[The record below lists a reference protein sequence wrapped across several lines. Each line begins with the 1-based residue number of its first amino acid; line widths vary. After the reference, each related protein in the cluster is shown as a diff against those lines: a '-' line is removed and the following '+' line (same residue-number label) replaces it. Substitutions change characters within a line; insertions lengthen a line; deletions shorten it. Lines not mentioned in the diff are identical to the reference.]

1 MQKQILL
8 QNRVVQYSSTGK
20 GTAVVLV
27 HGFGEDS
34 RIWDHQKTLLE
45 KKYHVIVPDL
55 PGTGGSTLPTDEVL
69 SMESMAQDLKAILD
83 AEQIDRCVLLGHSMG
98 GYVTLAF
105 ADLFPSYLS
114 GFGLIHSTAAAD
126 TETKKEARRKG
137 IDFIKANGAGAF
149 IKTTIPNL
157 FAEEFRQSSPKI
169 VEALI
174 ERGQALSAEGL
185 IACYEAMMA
194 RPDRTQLLKLAAVP
208 VLIFIGGKDQAVNPD
223 DALQQATLP
232 SVCQVHFIPSI
243 AHMGMYEA
251 PDELHHQVASFLE
264 LVETKK
270 MKMLSK

>member
-1 MQKQILL
+1 M
-8 QNRVVQYSSTGK
+8 
-20 GTAVVLV
+20 LV

-69 SMESMAQDLKAILD
+69 SMESMAKDVKAVLD

-105 ADLFPSYLS
+105 AELFPSYLS

-126 TETKKEARRKG
+126 TEAKKEARRKG
-137 IDFIKANGAGAF
+137 IDFINANGAGAF
-149 IKTTIPNL
+149 LKTTIPNL
-157 FAEEFRQSSPKI
+157 FSGEFRQSQPGV
-169 VEALI
+169 VEDLI
-174 ERGQALSAEGL
+174 ERGQALSAEVL

-194 RPDRTQLLKLAAVP
+194 RPDRTPVLKTATVP
-208 VLIFIGGKDQAVNPD
+208 VLLFIGGQDQAVNPE

-232 SVCQVHFIPSI
+232 SVCQVHFSPTI

-251 PDELHHQVASFLE
+251 PEELNRQINSF
-264 LVETKK
+264 VEFAETNKEGI
-270 MKMLSK
+270 S